1 MVHHVPDEKSKTVIF
16 WLFSS
21 IVCSY
26 FLLHRKQ
33 QGKGTIGKKKS
44 ASNGE
49 KSSKA
54 DSTKEGK
61 AKAKAPRGMSR
72 ALTKLA
78 KQ

>member
-1 MVHHVPDEKSKTVIF
+1 MALFKHYLLI
-16 WLFSS
+16 FSS

-33 QGKGTIGKKKS
+33 QGKGTLGKGQKKS

-61 AKAKAPRGMSR
+61 AKAKSPRGMSR